1 MSGTYR
7 VSDNRANVQCVR
19 FEFIMLHISLAAE
32 TLWHVWGFA
41 ISNAYLTTFVV
52 MGLLIGLSYLATR
65 KMSLIPSTGQ
75 VIAESI
81 VGGLYDFFSAIAGRH
96 IAQFFPI
103 VASLFLFILV
113 ANWVGL
119 LPGVGT
125 VGYFRAPETE
135 ATAELAVEPVV
146 TEETHAPVVEDT
158 HAQPGTTAD
167 EAVIPEA
174 TVTAEKTQA
183 EGHGEK
189 EFVPLLR
196 GATADL
202 NMTLALAI
210 VSVLAMQYFG
220 FRNLG
225 SHYLSRFINFKDP
238 IMFSVGLLELV
249 SDVSKVISFA
259 FRLFGNIFAGEVLL
273 AVMAFLM
280 PFIVPLPFL
289 MMELFVGLIQALVF
303 SMLSTAFFAVA
314 VSHGEGEHA

>member
-1 MSGTYR
+1 
-7 VSDNRANVQCVR
+7 
-19 FEFIMLHISLAAE
+19 MLHISLAAE
-32 TLWHVWGFA
+32 PLWHVGRFA

-52 MGLLIGLSYLATR
+52 MGLLIVLSYLATR
-65 KMSLIPSTGQ
+65 KMSMVPSTGQ
-75 VIAESI
+75 LIAESI
-81 VGGLYDFFSAIAGRH
+81 VGGLYDFFSAIAGKH
-96 IAQFFPI
+96 VSQFFPI
-103 VASLFLFILV
+103 VASLFIFILA

-125 VGYFRAPETE
+125 VGYFRTPEKE
-135 ATAELAVEPVV
+135 AAIESHVQEQA
-146 TEETHAPVVEDT
+146 APVVVTDEHAQKDT
-158 HAQPGTTAD
+158 HAAEEKNTVETAAVQETTV
-167 EAVIPEA
+167 EAAHE
-174 TVTAEKTQA
+174 
-183 EGHGEK
+183 EK

-238 IMFSVGLLELV
+238 IMFSVGLLEMV
-249 SDVSKVISFA
+249 SDVSKIISFA

-289 MMELFVGLIQALVF
+289 MMELFVGIIQALVF

-314 VSHGEGEHA
+314 VSHGEGEAEHA